1 MSPGIRKA
9 QRTGWQI
16 QKLYGYIANR
26 ATPILLTKL
35 RHWLSEGKTLFTV
48 IVFPPADHEW
58 EKTQEGEGL
67 LDEVLGQEAKFPFN
81 GAKPWM
87 EVELNR
93 LADDGWHVSVVY
105 PYQFKEQLKLF
116 ILLENHHGR
125 SGCSALHMLHHQFMG
140 Q

>member
-1 MSPGIRKA
+1 MGCR
-9 QRTGWQI
+9 QI
-16 QKLYGYIANR
+16 ELDGEQ
-26 ATPILLTKL
+26 
-35 RHWLSEGKTLFTV
+35 TLFTV

-58 EKTQEGEGL
+58 EKAQEGEGL
-67 LDEVLGQEAKFPFN
+67 LEEVLGQEAKFPFN

-87 EVELNR
+87 EEELNR